1 MTKLGSRK
9 LHICLKVTKMG
20 SDYKRVAAPR
30 GQRHIPSKNLL
41 KDPHPRNN
49 ALLTSVN
56 EGLVNRHL
64 PVIFGELSPDG
75 I

>member
-1 MTKLGSRK
+1 
-9 LHICLKVTKMG
+9 MG
-20 SDYKRVAAPR
+20 S
-30 GQRHIPSKNLL
+30 HIFVFLGVRQFFVFTVRKGTRM
-41 KDPHPRNN
+41 PHPRNN